1 MDSKE
6 PKIEEAP
13 ISLRSGLVEAQ
24 QVTSIDKNKTKQK
37 KQKKPRRVA
46 AGKKKTC

>member
-13 ISLRSGLVEAQ
+13 IGLRSGLVEAQ

-37 KQKKPRRVA
+37 NRKNKGVLQLA
-46 AGKKKTC
+46 KKTC